1 MNVPTCPMPAINR
14 KVAKAGYISA
24 EAGKS
29 AQAVPLTAKNKQLI
43 AATKKR
49 NNIISVLKI
58 HHILVMGGRV
68 PENWVFVNPKPDLSQ
83 TQQYSG
89 IRTWRG
95 AR

>member
-29 AQAVPLTAKNKQLI
+29 AHAVPLTAKNKQLI

-49 NNIISVLKI
+49 TI
-58 HHILVMGGRV
+58 
-68 PENWVFVNPKPDLSQ
+68 
-83 TQQYSG
+83 
-89 IRTWRG
+89 
-95 AR
+95 